1 MTRLIRLFTAAG
13 YALLITL
20 AVVVG
25 YRLIESRIAVGVY
38 RDRLVSISEDYEHL
52 RGQYNL
58 AVRRTAVTELRV
70 SADGRHLSVN
80 IRTIDGQSRA
90 IDTPFD
96 PSREIFCDY
105 VLTDGRLW
113 IRRVYDDRTSPRDGL
128 LIDPTLT
135 DIDWNNNPAARYGK
149 VVYRALGPGRWIV
162 TVTGDGSLGLSQ
174 QTGDE
179 PATLRPPP
187 AVRDFNELEKQI
199 DRRLDK
205 ITTSDVL
212 HHLMTGGTS
221 GDAPGD

>member
-13 YALLITL
+13 YALLITI

-25 YRLIESRIAVGVY
+25 YRLTESRIAVGVY
-38 RDRLVSISEDYEHL
+38 RDRLVSISKDYEHL

-58 AVRRTAVTELRV
+58 AVRRTAVTELLV

-96 PSREIFCDY
+96 PSREIYCDY
-105 VLTDGRLW
+105 VLIDGRLW
-113 IRRVYDDRTSPRDGL
+113 IRRVYDDRTPPRDGL
-128 LIDPTLT
+128 LIDPTLA
-135 DIDWNNNPAARYGK
+135 DIDWLNPAARYGK
-149 VVYRALGPGRWIV
+149 AVYRALGPGRWIV
-162 TVTGDGSLGLSQ
+162 TVTGDGSLGLSR

-179 PATLRPPP
+179 PATLSPPP
-187 AVRDFNELEKQI
+187 PVRDFAELEKQI
-199 DRRLDK
+199 DRRLDE

-212 HHLMTGGTS
+212 HQLMTGGTA